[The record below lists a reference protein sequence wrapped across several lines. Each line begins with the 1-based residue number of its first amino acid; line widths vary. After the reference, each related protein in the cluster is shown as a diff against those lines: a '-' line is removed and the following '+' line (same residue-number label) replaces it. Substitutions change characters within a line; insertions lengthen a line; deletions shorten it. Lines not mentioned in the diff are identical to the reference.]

1 MDEFSPRKDY
11 KNNQPSKYHFIN
23 LYVIEKMSD
32 TLLNIEKIVNGGY
45 GLARREHGQIVLLR
59 LALPGET
66 VKARILQEKKG
77 FAEADPTE
85 IMVPSSHRVPPP
97 CPKYGTCG
105 GCDLQHCDYEQQLQI
120 KKEIIADLLQR
131 APQSALQQAVPL
143 LADPIASPQ
152 VFGYRQRLRL
162 QIDEKRQPGFHRFH
176 SHQCVPITECLLA
189 RIELNRALQQLQA
202 APAFYKILASTT
214 ELELLL
220 NPSSTRVVGLFHLS
234 RKPRPADM
242 KQAEALMA
250 TLPAIE
256 RIEFHGQDFLPCG
269 PTTKDKEDGTN
280 KTLQLLLPPFPG
292 HTDKPISLAWEAG
305 GFCQV
310 NLAQNIQLI
319 QTVLDFC
326 RPDAE
331 TTVLDLFC
339 GMGNFSVALGLQ
351 SASLLGIEGQGSAI
365 RCARKNSE
373 QAGLTN
379 TLFKKSPIHT
389 RCQELVTEGKI
400 FDCVV
405 IDPPRQG
412 APGLAP
418 YLAAL
423 TQKRLVYISCDPATL
438 CRDLGE
444 LSSSG
449 FTIKKLQPVD
459 MFPQTHHME
468 TVALLEK

>member
-1 MDEFSPRKDY
+1 MDEVSPRKDY
-11 KNNQPSKYHFIN
+11 KSNQSSKYHFIN

-32 TLLNIEKIVNGGY
+32 VPLIIEKIVNGGY
-45 GLARREHGQIVLLR
+45 GLARRENGQIVLLR
-59 LALPGET
+59 HVLPGET
-66 VKARILQEKKG
+66 VKAQILLEKKG
-77 FAEADPTE
+77 FAEAAATE
-85 IMVPSSHRVPPP
+85 ILATSPNRVPPP
-97 CPKYGTCG
+97 CPKYGRCG

-120 KKEIIADLLQR
+120 KKGIIADLLQR

-162 QIDEKRQPGFHRFH
+162 QIDENRKPGFRRFH

-189 RIELNRALQQLQA
+189 RTELNRALQQLQDQ
-202 APAFYKILASTT
+202 PPFHKILASTT

-220 NPSSTRVVGLFHLS
+220 NPSNARVVCLFHLS
-234 RKPRPADM
+234 RKPRPTDM
-242 KQAEALMA
+242 KQAEALLA

-269 PTTKDKEDGTN
+269 PIIKGNNKE
-280 KTLQLLLPPFPG
+280 LRFLLPPFPG

-319 QTVLDFC
+319 QTTLDFC
-326 RPDAE
+326 QPDAE

-339 GMGNFSVALGLQ
+339 GMGNFSIPLAMQ

-373 QAGLTN
+373 QEGLTN
-379 TLFKKSPIHT
+379 TLFEKNPIHT
-389 RCQELVTEGKI
+389 HCQTLAAEGQR

-412 APGLAP
+412 APGLASD
-418 YLAAL
+418 LATL
-423 TQKRLVYISCDPATL
+423 TRKRLVYISCDPATL

-444 LSSSG
+444 LVQSG
-449 FTIKKLQPVD
+449 FTIKRLQPVD
-459 MFPQTHHME
+459 MFPQTHHIE
-468 TVALLEK
+468 TVALLEKEISF